1 MQASE
6 STSRGMSAAS
16 YQEAT
21 KQFAIYPSEK
31 AIEYLALGLSSEA
44 GEVCGKVKKFI
55 RDKTE
60 LEDLIESL
68 NAELSDVLWYISQL
82 CNTLGLSLEDVMQY
96 NIDKL
101 QSRAYRNKLGGS
113 GDER

>member
-6 STSRGMSAAS
+6 F
-16 YQEAT
+16 QEAT

-31 AIEYLALGLSSEA
+31 AIEYLALGLVSES
-44 GEVCGKVKKFI
+44 GEVAGKVKKFI
-55 RDKTE
+55 RDKTD
-60 LEDLIESL
+60 LDTLIESL

-101 QSRAYRNKLGGS
+101 SDRASRNKLSGS